1 MQDSDYI
8 LDETNKIFENDEEY
22 CRLLKVDSISLVEN
36 YILLTKIPLNWA
48 DNYYDYY
55 TQEISDAGEI
65 SYKEIEKSTQ
75 TNYFA
80 LQTKPNE
87 WESTWQNYFVLN
99 SDGEFISASDKDW
112 SVYTV
117 LSSKPT
123 NWDLIYSQYYVQ
135 K

>member
-22 CRLLKVDSISLVEN
+22 CRLLKVDSISSVEN
-36 YILLTKIPLNWA
+36 YILLTEIPLNWA
-48 DNYYDYY
+48 DNYYSYY
-55 TQEISDAGEI
+55 IQEISDTGEI

-87 WESTWQNYFVLN
+87 WEIKLAKLFCH
-99 SDGEFISASDKDW
+99 E
-112 SVYTV
+112 
-117 LSSKPT
+117 
-123 NWDLIYSQYYVQ
+123 
-135 K
+135 